1 MATAFA
7 AFANGGTTCTPVA
20 IASITDT
27 DGNPVPVPT
36 TSCTSGVEP
45 RIANA
50 VTYALSHVWQGT
62 ASTPAPPFAAA
73 GKTGTTSHNEYTWF
87 VGYTPLRST
96 AVWVGYPDRMAPM
109 QDVVIN
115 GRFIRNVYGSS
126 VAVPIWKGFMT
137 RTLEGVAVPA
147 FAVPGNDE
155 VFGKQVPVPSV
166 VGLDVTAAT
175 AALDQA
181 GFTVRVGPA
190 VPSAVAAGLVA
201 TQTPSGVATQ
211 GSLVTIAPSS
221 GPDPA
226 AATPAPPAG
235 PGATGPPAGQGGPG
249 RGP

>member
-1 MATAFA
+1 
-7 AFANGGTTCTPVA
+7 
-20 IASITDT
+20 
-27 DGNPVPVPT
+27 
-36 TSCTSGVEP
+36 
-45 RIANA
+45 
-50 VTYALSHVWQGT
+50 
-62 ASTPAPPFAAA
+62 
-73 GKTGTTSHNEYTWF
+73 
-87 VGYTPLRST
+87 
-96 AVWVGYPDRMAPM
+96 
-109 QDVVIN
+109 
-115 GRFIRNVYGSS
+115 